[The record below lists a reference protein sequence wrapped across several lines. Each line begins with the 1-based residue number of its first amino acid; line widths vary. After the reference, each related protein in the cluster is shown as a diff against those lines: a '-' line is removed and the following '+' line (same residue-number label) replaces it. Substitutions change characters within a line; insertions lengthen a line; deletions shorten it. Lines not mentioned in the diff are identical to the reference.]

1 MKTLVV
7 RAKNEPKIH
16 IWAGALNVLLK
27 ICDMY
32 GYSTYKQEVKA
43 NEILRQNDNEI

>member
-1 MKTLVV
+1 MKELIE
-7 RAKNEPKIH
+7 RARSDPKIH
-16 IWAGALNVLLK
+16 IWAGALNALIA

-43 NEILRQNDNEI
+43 NEILGGSEEEI